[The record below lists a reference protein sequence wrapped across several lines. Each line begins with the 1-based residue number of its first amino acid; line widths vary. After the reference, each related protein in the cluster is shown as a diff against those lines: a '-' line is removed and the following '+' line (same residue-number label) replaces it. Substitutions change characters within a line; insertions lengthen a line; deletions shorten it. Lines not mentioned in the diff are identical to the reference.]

1 MRVETSGNKFGKWG
15 ASVSCSGYSV
25 YACSETVIEFERTH
39 TFNWDQDCSV
49 RPLTVGHR
57 CQKMRGLWGRDY
69 LSIVFTNHIKISQRA
84 YVRNNNVVPVFKCD
98 CGVPAIW
105 NQINVFQ
112 YSIFLTDNLYDKKDQ
127 MHSTISFPS
136 LIAAYFTFDGCRHNL
151 WQLRYQCEPL
161 NPRHWV
167 KVLLNTN
174 KNLINQSDCTGR
186 LVPLYFT
193 YPCNIISVHKF
204 FQLL

>member
-25 YACSETVIEFERTH
+25 YACSETVIELERTP
-39 TFNWDQDCSV
+39 TFNCDQDCSV

-57 CQKMRGLWGRDY
+57 CQKMGTRLLINRLY
-69 LSIVFTNHIKISQRA
+69 QPHKNFTKRA
-84 YVRNNNVVPVFKCD
+84 NVCNNNVVPVFKCD

-112 YSIFLTDNLYDKKDQ
+112 YSIFLTDNLYDKKHK

-136 LIAAYFTFDGCRHNL
+136 LIAADFTFDGIICD
-151 WQLRYQCEPL
+151 
-161 NPRHWV
+161 HWGNSV
-167 KVLLNTN
+167 NHWILGTEWKVLLNTN
-174 KNLINQSDCTGR
+174 KNLINQSDYTGC
-186 LVPLYFT
+186 LVALYLT
-193 YPCNIISVHKF
+193 YPCNIVSVDKF